1 MMKQA
6 AKNRAVQPALSNP
19 KAIPLDM
26 STVQTSAP
34 PETTPKGPP
43 TRIFGL
49 QDAPCY
55 YPTQQEF
62 MEPLKYIESI
72 RHEAEQAGICKI
84 IPPDGWKPSFS
95 LDTEIFR
102 FKTRIQRL
110 NSMEGET
117 RTNLNYLEQLY
128 KFHRQQGTPVNKIPQ
143 LDKRPIDLFRLK
155 KEVTA
160 RGGYHKVT
168 ATKKWAEIGRTL
180 DYTRKQCT
188 SMSNALK
195 TAYLR
200 IVLPFETYL
209 EKQGLSGAMRR
220 DEAVSNGGIKQEKR
234 EASMESQASSS
245 SQSNTTH
252 SNGSGGNSSTA
263 TTTTATVTKASTK
276 DTLHRETRKSKRIK
290 KDPVVSYAE
299 SEPSSPSNSDRM
311 SSEPSVKAEESNR
324 GSTAEDVCEICHSDA
339 NLSKMLIC
347 DGCELGYHTYC
358 LNPPL
363 ASVPKA
369 DWYCAKCLVAG
380 EDFGFEEGDEYSLNS
395 FQQKCNQFK
404 KSWFEKLG
412 YKDGVVPEDVVER
425 EFWRLV
431 ENAYET
437 AEVEYG
443 ADLHSTQHGS
453 GFPSL
458 ERNPTDKY
466 SSHPFNLTN
475 MAVLPE
481 SLFCH
486 IKTDISG
493 MMVPWLYVGMC
504 FSTFCWH
511 NEDHYTY
518 SINYMHW
525 GEPKTWYGIPSSDAL
540 KFEETM
546 KQAVPELF
554 EQQPDLLFQLVTML
568 SPERLVANGVK
579 VLAIDQRP
587 GQFVVTFPQAYHAGF
602 NHGFNFAEAVN
613 FAPPDWCQFGLECAQ
628 RYKAYRKQPVFSHD
642 ELIITTATNDDSVST
657 AQWLQH
663 EMADLRERE
672 LGVRESARKQ
682 YPKLRVVVEEED
694 RPEEEVQCV
703 YCNCYIYLSQI
714 TCSCTS
720 KVACHDH
727 IDELCK
733 CDISEKAL
741 RLRFS
746 DDQLGEMAQRVVDIA
761 TLPNAWAIKYRQFM
775 AETRVPSLKTLRSY
789 LAEAER
795 IPYQMEEAIALKKF
809 VEQANEWIES
819 ASKLMVRKHHQG
831 RRVLERHQG
840 AGRKRL
846 EDLEALMKQAQAMN
860 FDCPEIK
867 QLQDSINTIL
877 EYRFEVRSLLQHP
890 SPNLK
895 ECRSL
900 LEAGLSMGLAMEE
913 LDQLEAI
920 VSDMSWTDKASAN
933 SGNMEDYHQ
942 ICDLVADARRCG
954 VSTTNPLLSAAIEKQ
969 KAGAAWQQDVE
980 HVTSNPPVQSEQLLA
995 LIERGK
1001 QMPVPKALLNKLETV
1016 VAKAAEW
1023 NKSSISMMQRADR
1036 PDYRERA
1043 PAVELKRLL
1052 KQSFP
1057 YSMSLQHQD
1066 ELAEDMKKVD
1076 EWFAEAYSLFRLAD
1090 GTVPT
1095 GIGLK
1100 ELLDDLQVNVAA
1112 CTAPDRRRESQ
1123 REVTVTSEQHQ
1134 QSQSQLQQ
1142 PHDQQQPQQ
1151 HRQQDQ
1157 DVAMNGDQESEQHDV
1172 SMTTQTSIDVPRL
1185 ADDMNSKVS
1194 ISSSSDSGV
1203 DIERD
1208 EQVYCIC
1215 RSSEAGMMVE
1225 CDECHEWYHGTC
1237 VRVSRREAT
1246 VKTNYICP
1254 VCNLGLTI
1262 RRDNIRPKLE
1272 QAARV
1277 VQDGLALRFFT
1288 PEVLHLQEIVAKV
1301 TQFRDQAQ
1309 GFLNSKSMGASDIV
1323 AVKDYLRKIE
1333 GLEIDLADLRL
1344 KLRDIVF
1351 KVSPTMSNPGVL
1363 LSTSPSAPPLDT
1375 IMTSCLCVANDG
1387 SKLFDS
1393 TEGDTMIHCD
1403 VCSDWFH
1410 LGCVGVEVGKIYKLN
1425 KFHCPICSL
1434 VRKKSFV
1441 GMLTPEREA
1450 IVKERFAHRAA
1461 NKDQLD
1467 AKKRRRR
1474 SVKDPLSPISDDS
1487 QVVKPTEE
1495 KRRRVSK
1502 SRDSLDGSDMNS
1514 QSSLATMPQLP
1525 SVANTIAAVA
1535 AATTSLPSF
1544 SEAFQHVT
1552 RQPSAPSESHLHHHH
1567 HRQPVPT
1574 VYQDASGRVAVSHHR
1589 SVPGSQTG
1597 HFPTHPAPSHQPPA
1611 TWSSHPYPAMSMAP
1625 GGVQQPHGHMGQPP
1639 YGGMTTSGHSVPRH
1653 SQ

>member
-19 KAIPLDM
+19 KASPLDM

-34 PETTPKGPP
+34 PETTPKGAP

-55 YPTQQEF
+55 YPTPQEF

-200 IVLPFETYL
+200 IVLPYETYL
-209 EKQGLSGAMRR
+209 EKQGLSGAVRR
-220 DEAVSNGGIKQEKR
+220 DDVVNNGGVKQEKR
-234 EASMESQASSS
+234 EASMESVASGS
-245 SQSNTTH
+245 SQNNTPH
-252 SNGSGGNSSTA
+252 SNGNGSSSA
-263 TTTTATVTKASTK
+263 ASTTTTTKAATR
-276 DTLHRETRKSKRIK
+276 DVPQRETRKSKRIK

-299 SEPSSPSNSDRM
+299 SEPSSPSSSDRM
-311 SSEPSVKAEESNR
+311 SSEPSVKAEESHR
-324 GSTAEDVCEICHSDA
+324 GSTGEDVCEICHSDA
-339 NLSKMLIC
+339 DLSKMLIC

-363 ASVPKA
+363 AAVPKA
-369 DWYCAKCLVAG
+369 DWYCAKCLIAG
-380 EDFGFEEGDEYSLNS
+380 EDFGFEEGDEYSLSS

-525 GEPKTWYGIPSSDAL
+525 GETKTWYGIPSSDAL

-546 KQAVPELF
+546 REAVPELF

-579 VLAIDQRP
+579 VVAIDQRP

-613 FAPPDWCQFGLECAQ
+613 FAPPDWCHFGLECAQ

-642 ELIITTATNDDSVST
+642 ELIITTACNDDSVST

-663 EMADLRERE
+663 EMSDLRNRE
-672 LGVRESARKQ
+672 LEIRRNVQKL
-682 YPKLRVVVEEED
+682 YPKLRVVLEEED
-694 RPEEEVQCV
+694 RPEEEVQCM

-720 KVACHDH
+720 KVVCSDH
-727 IDELCK
+727 FDELCK
-733 CDISEKAL
+733 CDLSEKAL

-746 DDQLGEMAQRVVDIA
+746 DEQLGEMAQRVADIA
-761 TLPNAWAIKYRQFM
+761 TLPNAWAVKYRQFM
-775 AETRVPSLKTLRSY
+775 AETRVPSLKALRSF

-795 IPYQMEEAIALKKF
+795 IPYQMEEGIALKKF
-809 VEQANEWIES
+809 IEQANEWIES

-831 RRVLERHQG
+831 RRVLDRHQG

-846 EDLEALMKQAQAMN
+846 EDLEALMKQAQSMN

-867 QLQDSINTIL
+867 QLQDSIDTIL
-877 EYRFEVRSLLQHP
+877 EYRYEVRSLLQLS

-895 ECRSL
+895 ECRAL

-920 VSDMSWTDKASAN
+920 VNDMSWTEKASSN

-954 VSTTNPLLSAAIEKQ
+954 VSTTNPLLVAAIEKQ
-969 KAGAAWQQDVE
+969 KAGATWQQDVE
-980 HVTSNPPVQSEQLLA
+980 RVTSNPPVQSDSLYA

-1001 QMPVPKALLNKLETV
+1001 QMPVPKALLNKLEAV

-1023 NKSSISMMQRADR
+1023 NRSSISMMQRASH
-1036 PDYRERA
+1036 PDYKERA
-1043 PAVELKRLL
+1043 PVVELKRLL

-1057 YSMSLQHQD
+1057 YPMSLQHQD
-1066 ELAEDMKKVD
+1066 ELMEDMKKVD
-1076 EWFAEAYSLFRLAD
+1076 EWFTEAYSLFRLAD
-1090 GTVPT
+1090 GTIPT

-1100 ELLDDLQVNVAA
+1100 ELLDDLQTNVAA
-1112 CTAPDRRRESQ
+1112 CTASERRRESHKDTAAPI
-1123 REVTVTSEQHQ
+1123 EHHQ
-1134 QSQSQLQQ
+1134 QSQSQ
-1142 PHDQQQPQQ
+1142 PQQPQHQ
-1151 HRQQDQ
+1151 HHDQ
-1157 DVAMNGDQESEQHDV
+1157 DAVMHGEQGPEQHDV
-1172 SMTTQTSIDVPRL
+1172 SMASQASMDVPRL

-1194 ISSSSDSGV
+1194 ISSSDSGV
-1203 DIERD
+1203 DMERD

-1237 VRVSRREAT
+1237 VRVSKREAT

-1262 RRDNIRPKLE
+1262 RRDNIRPKLA

-1277 VQDGLALRFFT
+1277 VQDGLALRYFT
-1288 PEVLHLQEIVAKV
+1288 PEVLRLQETVAKV
-1301 TQFRDQAQ
+1301 THFQDQVED
-1309 GFLNSKSMGASDIV
+1309 FLNSKSMEASDIAV
-1323 AVKDYLRKIE
+1323 VKDYLRKIE

-1351 KVSPTMSNPGVL
+1351 KVSPTMSSQGVL

-1375 IMTSCLCVANDG
+1375 IMMSCLCVASDG
-1387 SKLFDS
+1387 SKLFES
-1393 TEGDTMIHCD
+1393 TQGDTMIHCD

-1410 LGCVGVEVGKIYKLN
+1410 LGCVGVEVGKIYKLS

-1441 GMLTPEREA
+1441 GTLTPEKEA
-1450 IVKERFAHRAA
+1450 IVKERFALRIA

-1474 SVKDPLSPISDDS
+1474 SVKDPLSPVSDDS
-1487 QVVKPTEE
+1487 QIVKPTEE

-1502 SRDSLDGSDMNS
+1502 SRDSVDGNDM
-1514 QSSLATMPQLP
+1514 SSGTMPQLP

-1535 AATTSLPSF
+1535 AATTSLPPF
-1544 SEAFQHVT
+1544 SEAFQQVA
-1552 RQPSAPSESHLHHHH
+1552 RQVPAPTDAQHHHH
-1567 HRQPVPT
+1567 GPRPT
-1574 VYQDASGRVAVSHHR
+1574 MYQDAGGRVTVSHHMDAPEPQAGR
-1589 SVPGSQTG
+1589 FSS
-1597 HFPTHPAPSHQPPA
+1597 HPTPSHPPST

-1625 GGVQQPHGHMGQPP
+1625 GGVQQSHNPMGQPP
-1639 YGGMTTSGHSVPRH
+1639 YGGMTSSGHSAPRH
-1653 SQ
+1653 SP